1 MEDNKKTCI
10 VHFLPAKSG
19 DCFVL
24 EFDNKQCILIDCGYS
39 NTYKEELKPLLQKL
53 SSDGCR
59 IALMIVTHI
68 DADHI
73 SGAID
78 FIEDNGDADHPKI
91 IPVDEIWHNG
101 MHVLRVVVLKI
112 MRVIQLEIVK

>member
-1 MEDNKKTCI
+1 
-10 VHFLPAKSG
+10 
-19 DCFVL
+19 
-24 EFDNKQCILIDCGYS
+24 
-39 NTYKEELKPLLQKL
+39 
-53 SSDGCR
+53 
-59 IALMIVTHI
+59 MIVTHI

-101 MHVLRVVVLKI
+101 IANTILNSELFLQHKTEDVPKDIVEKWKRIRAIIK
-112 MRVIQLEIVK
+112 RQLPGEPGEISALQSKQFERLCVHNNYKLNARITVSMLL